1 VTIITYLCS
10 LLLTGVLTGWTGFH
24 PTWLH
29 GWTRHEPTVHHER
42 HERHHGRTKVV
53 VATNEHGHGTLQV
66 RSRHGATHVRLGSGH
81 HGLEVWTDEGGKNRV
96 DLGGALKV
104 ETDEQGGS
112 KVRVGDLVVN
122 SD

>member
-1 VTIITYLCS
+1 MTIFTFLYS

-24 PTWLH
+24 PTWLN
-29 GWTRHEPTVHHER
+29 GWGRHERAVQHER

-53 VATNEHGHGTLQV
+53 VAANEHGHGSLQV
-66 RSRHGATHVRLGSGH
+66 RSRHGATHVTLGHGR
-81 HGLEVWTDEGGKNRV
+81 HGLEVWTEEGGKTRV
-96 DLGGALKV
+96 DMGGALKV
-104 ETDEQGGS
+104 ETDEQGGR